1 MMSNVFEETEPV
13 FLLRDYATVSQ
24 DNSID
29 WNSLSHKAVLVT
41 GATGEIGREVVK
53 TLLFVNE
60 EKNLSLK
67 IFCLV
72 RSKEKAEKLLG
83 KFLLAYPNTL
93 YLVFGGITSFTL
105 DEPIDYIIHTASP
118 TSGAFFITKPVE
130 TIQTIVE
137 GTLHTL
143 EFARKKSVSSL
154 VFLSSMEVYG
164 EARNNDVREEDLAKI
179 SLNAVRSSYPEAKRL
194 AELLCFSY
202 CEEYSVPSRIVRL
215 TLTFGTH
222 LSEKDNRVYAQFAR
236 AARRGENIILHTQGK
251 TRRDYLYTIDAV
263 RAILAILTRGQNG
276 TTYNVSNPKSFLS
289 IREMAELA
297 ASFNPKSQVQ
307 INEDEGNAKG
317 YAPTVEICLNNDRIN
332 ALAPFERTSI
342 ETMFRHLIVDL
353 LKVDS
358 E

>member
-1 MMSNVFEETEPV
+1 MSDVFEKTVAP
-13 FLLRDYATVSQ
+13 FLLRDYAIVSR

-29 WNSLSHKAVLVT
+29 WDRLSDRSILVT
-41 GATGEIGREVVK
+41 GATGEIGREIVK
-53 TLLFVNE
+53 TLLFV
-60 EKNLSLK
+60 EKEKHLGLK
-67 IFCLV
+67 IFCLA
-72 RSKEKAEKLLG
+72 RSKEKAERLFG
-83 KFLLAYPNTL
+83 SFLSVYPEIL
-93 YLVFGGITSFTL
+93 RFVYGSISSFTL
-105 DEPIDYIIHTASP
+105 DEPVDCIIHTASP
-118 TSGAFFITKPVE
+118 TASAFFVTNPVE

-137 GTLHTL
+137 GTFHTL

-154 VFLSSMEVYG
+154 VFLSSMEIYG
-164 EARNNDVREEDLAKI
+164 EVQSDNVREENLGKI
-179 SLNAVRSSYPEAKRL
+179 ALNVVRSSYPEAKRL

-202 CEEYSVPSRIVRL
+202 FEEYGVPSRIVRL
-215 TLTFGTH
+215 TQTFGTH
-222 LSEKDNRVYAQFAR
+222 LSGKDNRVYAQFAR

-307 INEDEGNAKG
+307 INEDDGKARG

-342 ETMFRHLIVDL
+342 ETMFHHLIVDL
-353 LKVDS
+353 PKVDS